1 MGLMI
6 AVYDRDNAA
15 WQALLQDAHP
25 LAASDALRFMLHTTP
40 PAPGKRVTGKKL
52 RVTSRKCG

>member
-25 LAASDALRFMLHTTP
+25 LAASDALRFMLHTYTTR
-40 PAPGKRVTGKKL
+40 AGKEGR
-52 RVTSRKCG
+52 R